1 MIRVTCPACGK
12 RLKVPVEGA
21 GRTVKCARCKKPV
34 LVPTPEP
41 EAAPDAAGLDL
52 SKVPVLGPLFDSE
65 PESEPEPEPLPP
77 PPRPLPSPIVEP
89 LNVPPLP
96 PPIPTAVW
104 AAEEVEEVTPP
115 LPVPAAKSGDAA
127 QGVRYVTEDSAWVT
141 KVLVGGLLISFPILE
156 AVCDGYQIQTI
167 RNIRDGKRKPLPAWD
182 DLGGLF
188 KAGLPLRLA
197 VYAMYLPALAL
208 SVLTVF
214 IDIAWLARFFFDS
227 DTRQDMS
234 FAKTLYNWLLVP
246 LLNVFVVLLQSVLF
260 LTVPAL
266 ARRVA
271 DGASFAGLFD
281 PRPTLRLIS
290 ANITPYVMAKLTV
303 FVLLLVFGV
312 ISGVLGGVGWVVIIG
327 PVIGWLVMGIGRFW
341 GRLTWAYHLAHMRG
355 AA

>member
-34 LVPTPEP
+34 LVPTPET
-41 EAAPDAAGLDL
+41 DADDLDL

-77 PPRPLPSPIVEP
+77 PVVEP
-89 LNVPPLP
+89 LYLPPLPPPVAP

-104 AAEEVEEVTPP
+104 AAEEAEEAVPPP

-127 QGVRYVTEDSAWVT
+127 QGVRYVTEDPAWVT
-141 KVLVGGLLISFPILE
+141 KVLVGGLIISFPILE

-167 RNIRDGKRKPLPAWD
+167 RNVRDGKRKPLPAWD

-214 IDIAWLARFFFDS
+214 MDIAWLARFFFDS
-227 DTRQDMS
+227 DTQRDMS

-303 FVLLLVFGV
+303 FVLLLVFGI
-312 ISGVLGGVGWVVIIG
+312 ISSVLGGVGWVVIIG

-341 GRLTWAYHLAHMRG
+341 GRLTWAYHLAHMR
-355 AA
+355 AAA